1 MRYSGLFVNW
11 VTFRT
16 HLRVCCGILLTLA
29 LLTACSRGDRHEH
42 VLMVPSDDLPDT
54 VLGYVRWD
62 EAGEPKP
69 IRRATC
75 QMEDNFYVMLGEGR
89 DFTLRVGFWGDGA
102 REIGDIDFEQ
112 ADSVELRAVDE
123 ESYFYRY
130 SILRILPEMGPVAGS
145 PGFAKGKTRLRPTS
159 TEAVVKHR
167 AGVELDFEFSCP
179 STPKGT

>member
-1 MRYSGLFVNW
+1 MKF
-11 VTFRT
+11 FP
-16 HLRVCCGILLTLA
+16 LTQIMIIASA
-29 LLTACSRGDRHEH
+29 LVFLPACSRNDVPEH
-42 VLMVPSDDLPDT
+42 VLMFPNEALPDE
-54 VLGYVRWD
+54 VLGYVRWEED
-62 EAGEPKP
+62 GERKE
-69 IRRATC
+69 IRRVSC

-123 ESYFYRY
+123 ELYFYRY

-145 PGFAKGKTRLRPTS
+145 PEFAKGTTRLRPTS

-167 AGVELDFEFSCP
+167 AGVELEFEFSCP
-179 STPKGT
+179 GDAAGS